1 MSAFS
6 DTLSQYISDKNVKVY
21 SMAKYCGTDRSSMYK
36 FISGKRNPPS
46 DEIIKKMGQFMHLT
60 PLEWQKLK
68 ESWDIAR
75 IGADVYY
82 KRKSVESFI
91 CNFPERPAQD
101 FCGCSF
107 TPDVTYAENRADCI
121 SLTSQQHINYYVHQM
136 LLSEADRGSGEIQL
150 FLQPDYKFL
159 FNLLAS
165 LNPSGSLKISQIMCV
180 GTETTFTDDHQLI
193 NLKYLHS
200 VFPLY
205 MAGHDYSLYYYYDNI
220 ESHYQSFNLYPCM
233 ILTSDEALLC
243 SSDYQTGIFFRSR
256 EVLRM
261 LKNLYISYQE
271 QCTLFFT
278 PAPLTPENHAVV
290 IGNMFDSDFAENDLL
305 GIQPESC
312 LTPFFTG
319 TLLREMFNH
328 DLPNADAILAMAEQ
342 AFQMSMDKIKNQQ
355 FFIYST
361 YEGLLQFVR
370 SGRTDEI
377 PEIFYHPLTT
387 RQRIQV
393 LEGVCA
399 CCESGAYRF
408 LQKPLNHLP
417 GNLHFCIR
425 GNSGTMIFKNNAGE
439 IFVLNIEETKLVE
452 IFRDYLENMEESC
465 FYSKEESVAMIRQI
479 IDYLKKE
486 RTETE

>member
-21 SMAKYCGTDRSSMYK
+21 SMAKYCDTDRSSMYK

-91 CNFPERPAQD
+91 CNFPDQPSAE

-107 TPDVTYAENRADCI
+107 TPDLTYAENRSDCI
-121 SLTSQQHINYYVHQM
+121 SLTSLQHINYYVHQM
-136 LLSEADRGSGEIQL
+136 ILSEADRDSGEISL

-165 LNPSGSLKISQIMCV
+165 LNPSDSLKISQIVCV
-180 GTETTFTDDHQLI
+180 GTETTFTDDHQLT

-205 MAGHDYSLYYYYDNI
+205 MAGHDYSLYYYYDKI
-220 ESHYQSFNLYPCM
+220 EAHYHSFNLYPCM
-233 ILTSDEALLC
+233 ILTSDAALLC
-243 SSDYQTGIFFRSR
+243 SSDYQTGIFFRSA
-256 EVLRM
+256 EVVRM
-261 LKNLYISYQE
+261 LHGIYTSYQD
-271 QCTLFFT
+271 QCALFFT
-278 PAPLTPENHAVV
+278 PAALTPENHAVV
-290 IGNMFDSDFAENDLL
+290 IGSMFNSAFTENDLI
-305 GIQPESC
+305 GIQPETC

-319 TLLREMFNH
+319 DLLRAIFNYEIPQATSI
-328 DLPNADAILAMAEQ
+328 LPLAEQ
-342 AFQMSMDKIKNQQ
+342 AFQMNMYKIQNQQ

-361 YEGLLQFVR
+361 YEGLLHFVR
-370 SGRTDEI
+370 TGRTDEI
-377 PEIFYHPLTT
+377 PEIFYHPLTIA
-387 RQRIQV
+387 QRIHV
-393 LEGVCA
+393 LNEVCK

-417 GNLHFCIR
+417 ANLHFCIR
-425 GNSGTMIFKNNAGE
+425 GNFGTMIFKNNVGE
-439 IFVLNIEETKLVE
+439 ILVLNINETKLVE
-452 IFRDYLENMEESC
+452 IFRDYLENMEENC
-465 FYSKEESVAMIRQI
+465 FYSIEESISMLQQI
-479 IDYLKKE
+479 IEHLKKM
-486 RTETE
+486 TDTD

>member
-21 SMAKYCGTDRSSMYK
+21 SMAKYCDTDRSSMYK

-91 CNFPERPAQD
+91 CNFPERPAKD

-136 LLSEADRGSGEIQL
+136 ILSEADRGSGKIQL

-243 SSDYQTGIFFRSR
+243 SSDYQTGIFFPLRRS
-256 EVLRM
+256 
-261 LKNLYISYQE
+261 
-271 QCTLFFT
+271 T
-278 PAPLTPENHAVV
+278 
-290 IGNMFDSDFAENDLL
+290 
-305 GIQPESC
+305 
-312 LTPFFTG
+312 
-319 TLLREMFNH
+319 
-328 DLPNADAILAMAEQ
+328 
-342 AFQMSMDKIKNQQ
+342 
-355 FFIYST
+355 T
-361 YEGLLQFVR
+361 Y
-370 SGRTDEI
+370 
-377 PEIFYHPLTT
+377 
-387 RQRIQV
+387 
-393 LEGVCA
+393 A
-399 CCESGAYRF
+399 
-408 LQKPLNHLP
+408 
-417 GNLHFCIR
+417 
-425 GNSGTMIFKNNAGE
+425 
-439 IFVLNIEETKLVE
+439 
-452 IFRDYLENMEESC
+452 
-465 FYSKEESVAMIRQI
+465 
-479 IDYLKKE
+479 
-486 RTETE
+486 

>member
-1 MSAFS
+1 MSFCFSITPFSVTLIVYQRAIEYTTSRIACYNVIFTYIFRFFHTKFDIHSLILMDFSKEILHCFSINTGLFEHLMLCLYQRIIYEEFSYMSAFS
-6 DTLSQYISDKNVKVY
+6 DTLSQYISDKNIKVY
-21 SMAKYCGTDRSSMYK
+21 SMAKYCDTDRSSMYK

-91 CNFPERPAQD
+91 CNFPERPAKD

-107 TPDVTYAENRADCI
+107 TPDVTYTENRADCI

-165 LNPSGSLKISQIMCV
+165 LNPSGSMKISQIMCV

-243 SSDYQTGIFFRSR
+243 SSDYQTGIFFRSG

-261 LKNLYISYQE
+261 L
-271 QCTLFFT
+271 
-278 PAPLTPENHAVV
+278 
-290 IGNMFDSDFAENDLL
+290 
-305 GIQPESC
+305 
-312 LTPFFTG
+312 
-319 TLLREMFNH
+319 
-328 DLPNADAILAMAEQ
+328 IL
-342 AFQMSMDKIKNQQ
+342 
-355 FFIYST
+355 
-361 YEGLLQFVR
+361 
-370 SGRTDEI
+370 
-377 PEIFYHPLTT
+377 
-387 RQRIQV
+387 
-393 LEGVCA
+393 
-399 CCESGAYRF
+399 
-408 LQKPLNHLP
+408 
-417 GNLHFCIR
+417 
-425 GNSGTMIFKNNAGE
+425 SGTVYA
-439 IFVLNIEETKLVE
+439 VLH
-452 IFRDYLENMEESC
+452 SC
-465 FYSKEESVAMIRQI
+465 SAYSGKSCRCNRQHV
-479 IDYLKKE
+479 
-486 RTETE
+486 

>member
-1 MSAFS
+1 
-6 DTLSQYISDKNVKVY
+6 
-21 SMAKYCGTDRSSMYK
+21 
-36 FISGKRNPPS
+36 
-46 DEIIKKMGQFMHLT
+46 
-60 PLEWQKLK
+60 
-68 ESWDIAR
+68 
-75 IGADVYY
+75 
-82 KRKSVESFI
+82 
-91 CNFPERPAQD
+91 
-101 FCGCSF
+101 
-107 TPDVTYAENRADCI
+107 
-121 SLTSQQHINYYVHQM
+121 
-136 LLSEADRGSGEIQL
+136 
-150 FLQPDYKFL
+150 
-159 FNLLAS
+159 
-165 LNPSGSLKISQIMCV
+165 MCV

-243 SSDYQTGIFFRSR
+243 SSDYQTGIFFRSG

-290 IGNMFDSDFAENDLL
+290 IGSMFDSDFAENDLL

-387 RQRIQV
+387 EQRIQV

-425 GNSGTMIFKNNAGE
+425 GNSGTMIFKNNAGK

-486 RTETE
+486 RTETK

>member
-21 SMAKYCGTDRSSMYK
+21 SMAKYCDTDRSSMYK

-91 CNFPERPAQD
+91 CNFPERPAKD

-136 LLSEADRGSGEIQL
+136 ILSEADRGSGEIQL

-243 SSDYQTGIFFRSR
+243 SSDYQTVIFFRSG

-278 PAPLTPENHAVV
+278 LAPLTPENHAVV
-290 IGNMFDSDFAENDLL
+290 IGSMFDSDFAENDLL

-328 DLPNADAILAMAEQ
+328 DLPNADAILSMAEQ

-387 RQRIQV
+387 EQRIQV

-425 GNSGTMIFKNNAGE
+425 GNSGTMIFKNNAGK

>member
-1 MSAFS
+1 
-6 DTLSQYISDKNVKVY
+6 
-21 SMAKYCGTDRSSMYK
+21 
-36 FISGKRNPPS
+36 
-46 DEIIKKMGQFMHLT
+46 
-60 PLEWQKLK
+60 
-68 ESWDIAR
+68 
-75 IGADVYY
+75 
-82 KRKSVESFI
+82 
-91 CNFPERPAQD
+91 
-101 FCGCSF
+101 
-107 TPDVTYAENRADCI
+107 
-121 SLTSQQHINYYVHQM
+121 
-136 LLSEADRGSGEIQL
+136 
-150 FLQPDYKFL
+150 
-159 FNLLAS
+159 
-165 LNPSGSLKISQIMCV
+165 
-180 GTETTFTDDHQLI
+180 
-193 NLKYLHS
+193 
-200 VFPLY
+200 
-205 MAGHDYSLYYYYDNI
+205 
-220 ESHYQSFNLYPCM
+220 
-233 ILTSDEALLC
+233 
-243 SSDYQTGIFFRSR
+243 
-256 EVLRM
+256 M

-290 IGNMFDSDFAENDLL
+290 IGSMFDSDFAENDLL

-387 RQRIQV
+387 EQRIQV

-425 GNSGTMIFKNNAGE
+425 GNSGTMIFKNNAGK